1 MKDLVKALEGL
12 PWIVKVLLVI
22 FVDIYGNLL
31 RLFKSLAAGNLVGI
45 ILSLVLLCTGGF
57 GMIIGIID
65 LICVLIGKDIWWF
78 C

>member
-22 FVDIYGNLL
+22 FVGIYGNLL

-45 ILSLVLLCTGGF
+45 VLSLVLLFSSGLGIF
-57 GMIIGIID
+57 WIID

>member
-1 MKDLVKALEGL
+1 MKDLVKTLEGL
-12 PWIVKVLLVI
+12 PWIVRVI
-22 FVDIYGNLL
+22 LTCVWGIYSNLL

-45 ILSLVLLCTGGF
+45 ILSIVLLCTGGF
-57 GMIIGIID
+57 FILWIID

>member
-1 MKDLVKALEGL
+1 MKKIVAALEGL

-22 FVDIYGNLL
+22 FVGIYGNLL
-31 RLFKSLAAGNLVGI
+31 RLFKSLASGNLIGI
-45 ILSLVLLCTGGF
+45 ILSIVLLCTSGLGIF
-57 GMIIGIID
+57 WIID

>member
-1 MKDLVKALEGL
+1 MKDLVKTLEGL

-22 FVDIYGNLL
+22 FVGIYGNLL

-45 ILSLVLLCTGGF
+45 ILSLVLLFTGGLF
-57 GMIIGIID
+57 ILWIID

>member
-22 FVDIYGNLL
+22 FVGIYGNLL
-31 RLFKSLAAGNLVGI
+31 RLFKSLAAGNLIGI
-45 ILSLVLLCTGGF
+45 VLSLVLLVSGGLV
-57 GMIIGIID
+57 ILWLID

>member
-22 FVDIYGNLL
+22 FVGIYGNLL

-45 ILSLVLLCTGGF
+45 ILSIVLLCTGGF
-57 GMIIGIID
+57 FILWIID
-65 LICVLIGKDIWWF
+65 LICVLIGKEIWWF

>member
-12 PWIVKVLLVI
+12 PWIVRVLLVI
-22 FVDIYGNLL
+22 FVGIYGNLL

-45 ILSLVLLCTGGF
+45 ILSLVLLFSAGCG
-57 GMIIGIID
+57 ILWIID
-65 LICVLIGKDIWWF
+65 LVCVLLGKKIWWF

>member
-22 FVDIYGNLL
+22 FVGIYGNLL

-45 ILSLVLLCTGGF
+45 VLSIVLLCSGCF
-57 GMIIGIID
+57 VVLWIID
-65 LICVLIGKDIWWF
+65 LICILIGKDIWWF

>member
-1 MKDLVKALEGL
+1 MNDLVKALEGL

-22 FVDIYGNLL
+22 FVGIYGNLL

-45 ILSLVLLCTGGF
+45 VLSIVLLCSGGF
-57 GMIIGIID
+57 VVLWIID
-65 LICVLIGKDIWWF
+65 LICILIGKDIWWF

>member
-1 MKDLVKALEGL
+1 MKDLVKTLEGL

-22 FVDIYGNLL
+22 FVGIYGNLL

-45 ILSLVLLCTGGF
+45 ILSLVLLFTGGLF
-57 GMIIGIID
+57 ILWIID
-65 LICVLIGKDIWWF
+65 LICVLIGKNIWWF

>member
-22 FVDIYGNLL
+22 FVGIYGNLL
-31 RLFKSLAAGNLVGI
+31 RLFKSLASGNLIGI
-45 ILSLVLLCTGGF
+45 VLSLVLLFTGGF
-57 GMIIGIID
+57 VILWIID
-65 LICVLIGKDIWWF
+65 LICVLIGKNIWWF

>member
-22 FVDIYGNLL
+22 FVGIYGNLL

-45 ILSLVLLCTGGF
+45 ILSIVLLCTGGF
-57 GMIIGIID
+57 FILWIID

>member
-22 FVDIYGNLL
+22 FVGIYGNLL
-31 RLFKSLAAGNLVGI
+31 RLFKSLAAGNLLGI
-45 ILSLVLLCTGGF
+45 ILSVFLLLSGGF
-57 GMIIGIID
+57 GGVVFIID
-65 LICVLIGKDIWWF
+65 LVCVLLGKNIWWF

>member
-22 FVDIYGNLL
+22 FVGIYGNLL

-45 ILSLVLLCTGGF
+45 ILSLVLLFTGGF
-57 GMIIGIID
+57 GIIWIID

>member
-22 FVDIYGNLL
+22 FVGIYGNLL
-31 RLFKSLAAGNLVGI
+31 RLFKSLAAGNLIGI
-45 ILSLVLLCTGGF
+45 VLSLVLLFSGGLV
-57 GMIIGIID
+57 ILWIID

>member
-22 FVDIYGNLL
+22 FVGIYGNLL

-45 ILSLVLLCTGGF
+45 VLSIVLLCSGGF
-57 GMIIGIID
+57 VILWIID
-65 LICVLIGKDIWWF
+65 LICILIGKDIWWF

>member
-22 FVDIYGNLL
+22 FVGIYGNLL
-31 RLFKSLAAGNLVGI
+31 RLFKSLAAGNLIGI
-45 ILSLVLLCTGGF
+45 ILSLVLLFTGGF
-57 GMIIGIID
+57 VILWVID
-65 LICVLIGKDIWWF
+65 LICVLIGKNIWWF

>member
-22 FVDIYGNLL
+22 FVGIYGNLL

-45 ILSLVLLCTGGF
+45 ILSLVLLFTGGF
-57 GMIIGIID
+57 GILWIID
-65 LICVLIGKDIWWF
+65 LICVLIGKNIWWF